1 MSLANLRNF
10 DQVSSYSLNLSV
22 SDGIYSAFTQL
33 KIGLVS
39 ANSFAPV
46 FEKTSYKVQFAEGQ
60 PEGVRVAG
68 KRLYCFYIVDF
79 KAISE
84 VYDVQ
89 QRACLH
95 YQKSHPSLH

>member
-68 KRLYCFYIVDF
+68 KRLYCFLYTSDF
-79 KAISE
+79 
-84 VYDVQ
+84 
-89 QRACLH
+89 
-95 YQKSHPSLH
+95 